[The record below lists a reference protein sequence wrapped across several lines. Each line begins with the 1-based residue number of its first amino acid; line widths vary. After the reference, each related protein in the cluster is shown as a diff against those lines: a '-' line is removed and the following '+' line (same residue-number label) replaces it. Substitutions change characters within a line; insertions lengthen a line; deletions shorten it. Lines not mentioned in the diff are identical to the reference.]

1 LAEDVAVTLLTPDSV
16 RAGMAIHELVV
27 EAYDEGKRDRRAEI
41 RYPFFRAVG
50 LQVDGQRVSAFSR
63 EISPSGIGLLH
74 NMELPP
80 TEVEVT
86 VPSRRGHSVRMRV
99 RIVWCRPCGEGWYI
113 SGGRLVDVVGIGA

>member
-1 LAEDVAVTLLTPDSV
+1 MTLLTPDSV

-50 LQVDGQRVSAFSR
+50 LLVDGERVSAFSR

-74 NMELPP
+74 NRDLPA
-80 TEVEVT
+80 TEVEVS
-86 VPSRRGHSVRMRV
+86 VPSRRGHTVRMRV
-99 RIVWCRPCGEGWYI
+99 RIAWCRPCGEGWYI
-113 SGGRLVDVVGIGA
+113 SGGRLIDVVGLGS